1 MTTDGKPVEVIDTG
15 LYNRTD
21 SGPDFFNAKVKVDGI
36 LWVGNVEIHTKA
48 SDWYHHKHDND
59 KAYDNVILHV
69 VENTDSIV
77 TSADGTAIPTLVIPI
92 AQSLKDNYAELLNS
106 EKYPPCYKIIEDL
119 PTLKVHAWL
128 SALQTERL
136 ERKTRDI
143 EHKIKIM
150 NGSWEDAY
158 FATLARNHGY
168 GVNSDAFEEWARIM
182 PMNAVAH
189 HRDNLFQ
196 IEAIFLG
203 QAGLLEHAAPQYAKE
218 YAFLQ
223 KKFTLTPM
231 DASHWKYKTR
241 PQNHPHV
248 RIMQLA
254 KMYHEHRTGLRDLLE
269 CKTIEEVGKLYD
281 FNGMKLTLFA
291 INTVIPTMFAYC
303 GVWIGNAKICAIG
316 IRVSRHTTMH
326 GLALNVNT
334 DLSFFS
340 GIVPCGL
347 ADADVTSVAEELGAP
362 QDMDAVRDALAAAL
376 VRWLSL

>member
-1 MTTDGKPVEVIDTG
+1 MEKLLHYTWRHKIFPLEDLLTTDGKPVEIIDTG

-21 SGPDFFNAKVKVDGI
+21 SGPDFFNAKVKIDGL

-48 SDWYHHKHDND
+48 SDWFHHKHDND

-69 VENTDSIV
+69 VEN
-77 TSADGTAIPTLVIPI
+77 
-92 AQSLKDNYAELLNS
+92 
-106 EKYPPCYKIIEDL
+106 EDL

-143 EHKIKIM
+143 ENKVKVM

-168 GVNSDAFEEWARIM
+168 GVNSDAFEEWARIV
-182 PMNAVAH
+182 PMSAVAH

-196 IEAIFLG
+196 VEAIFLG
-203 QAGLLEHAAPQYAKE
+203 QAGLLEHVAPQYAKE
-218 YAFLQ
+218 YAYLQ

-231 DASHWKYKTR
+231 EASHWKYKTR

-254 KMYHEHRTGLRDLLE
+254 RMYYEHRTGLRDLLE
-269 CKTIEEVGKLYD
+269 CKTIAEVGKLYD
-281 FNGMKLTLFA
+281 FNGMKLTLFT
-291 INTVIPTMFAYC
+291 INTVIPTMFAY
-303 GVWIGNAKICAIG
+303 GSHHAKDELCD
-316 IRVSRHTTMH
+316 R
-326 GLALNVNT
+326 ALDMLESLPAEDNN
-334 DLSFFS
+334 
-340 GIVPCGL
+340 IVRMWQECGL
-347 ADADVTSVAEELGAP
+347 NIKTAYDS
-362 QDMDAVRDALAAAL
+362 Q
-376 VRWLSL
+376 SLLQLKKEYCDKKECLRCRFGYEFLQGEYKNEFFK